1 MVSVQVELYGWHSVS
16 SREVEHDASSRGAR
30 MLAAREEII
39 ERILKS
45 VESHVL
51 DDAELVATC
60 IHATAAALIEVTG
73 VTSRQAGE
81 ALQTSIRRYVIDMA
95 SPTD

>member
-1 MVSVQVELYGWHSVS
+1 MMQISD
-16 SREVEHDASSRGAR
+16 RAAR

-45 VESHVL
+45 AKSHAL

-60 IHATAAALIEVTG
+60 VHATAAALIEVAR
-73 VTSRQAGE
+73 VTPKQAGE
-81 ALQTSIRRYVIDMA
+81 ALQTSIRRYVIEIA
-95 SPTD
+95 V